1 MKGPPPSGVR
11 ENLVE
16 SRRTSTGRSVEL
28 LVQVE
33 AARPR
38 SRGLTGMPRL
48 GLALSGGGLRAT
60 LFHLGVVRFLRDAGL
75 LRDITHIVSVSGGS
89 ILGAHLALNWEQ
101 YNGSA
106 ADFEATTSKIL
117 DFVRFDARNHPAR
130 RIPFLVPLHFLQRH
144 TLRGTSRTFTETG
157 LLERLYA
164 RHLYGDARVHQPPE
178 SPELHLLT
186 TNVSEDELCSFTR
199 AGLIMQHRSHR
210 RTEVGI

>member
-16 SRRTSTGRSVEL
+16 SRRTSTGRSAEL

-75 LRDITHIVSVSGGS
+75 LRDITPIVSVSGGAS
-89 ILGAHLALNWEQ
+89 SGP
-101 YNGSA
+101 
-106 ADFEATTSKIL
+106 TS
-117 DFVRFDARNHPAR
+117 P
-130 RIPFLVPLHFLQRH
+130 
-144 TLRGTSRTFTETG
+144 
-157 LLERLYA
+157 
-164 RHLYGDARVHQPPE
+164 
-178 SPELHLLT
+178 
-186 TNVSEDELCSFTR
+186 
-199 AGLIMQHRSHR
+199 
-210 RTEVGI
+210 